1 MAIKPI
7 HDPAQ
12 GPMRVVALMSG
23 SGTNVRRILEHEAK
37 IREKEGGP
45 LFEVAVIFS
54 DCRDSKATKI
64 GRDFDLPVITRDLKG
79 WLKKNKVERRDLK
92 KREEFDRRTVE
103 LLKPFGAAVAVY
115 GGYMSIASP
124 TLIRAFLGVN
134 VHPADLSVKTADAK
148 RRWTGAHAVRDAIE
162 AGEKT
167 ICSSTHVIIEEVD
180 MGPLLMI
187 SKPLQVEIE
196 EGADLTAPEVL
207 ERVADHNQDRLK
219 EAGDWV
225 IFPRTIE
232 AIARGW
238 FQKDDSGMIYYKD
251 QPTPEGLRL

>member
-7 HDPAQ
+7 HDPAR
-12 GPMRVVALMSG
+12 GPMKVAALMSG
-23 SGTNVRRILEHEAK
+23 SGTNVRRILEHESN

-54 DCRDSKATKI
+54 DCWDSKAAEI
-64 GRDFDLPVITRDLKG
+64 GRDFDLPVIIRDLKG
-79 WLKKNKVERRDLK
+79 WLKKNSVERRDLK
-92 KREEFDRRTVE
+92 KREEFDRQTVE
-103 LLKPFGAAVAVY
+103 LLKPFGAKVAVY

-124 TLIRAFLGVN
+124 TLIRAFFGIN
-134 VHPADLSVKTADAK
+134 VHPADLSVKTEDDR

-167 ICSSTHVIIEEVD
+167 ISSSTHVIIEEVD

-196 EGADLTAPEVL
+196 EGADLSDPEVL

-238 FQKDDSGMIYYKD
+238 FQIDENGDVYYQD
-251 QPTPEGLRL
+251 RPAPEGLRL